1 MGLAISLFT
10 MKLKNILI
18 FLIEEYVKIRK
29 ELFLELDASEKSI
42 KKDVSKVVEDIKN
55 APEFHSESKNEQST
69 TQ

>member
-1 MGLAISLFT
+1 